1 MNWLSLPGVVRPAST
16 SCAPTQRMTTTLAN
30 TRKMMIAVSTARARV
45 DCRAAW
51 NARSTA
57 APNRDCASRSLV
69 KACSVR
75 IAPISSAA

>member
-1 MNWLSLPGVVRPAST
+1 
-16 SCAPTQRMTTTLAN
+16 
-30 TRKMMIAVSTARARV
+30 MIAVSTARARV
-45 DCRAAW
+45 DCRAAS

-57 APNRDCASRSLV
+57 AAKRDCASFSLV